1 MNAREYALDVLYRV
15 FREHGFA
22 SLILRSCPL
31 DEQETALAAN
41 MIYGTI
47 RQYALLEAQWRPH
60 VKTRVRPRTAL
71 LLDMTVYQL
80 FFMDGVP
87 AYAAVNEAVAMT
99 KKAEKS
105 FVNAV
110 LRSVQEQGLLV
121 PEGDAPAQLAV
132 RFSHPEWL
140 VRMWTAHY
148 GREQAMRILA
158 ADQKE
163 HPAYGRI
170 NTLRNDPAIKEDSR
184 VTMVEDDCFHY
195 DGVLSRTDWFREGK
209 ILIQDRSSQRVAR
222 QLDAKA
228 GMRVLDVCA
237 APGTKTQH
245 TACLMHDTGSITAC
259 DLYEQRSGL
268 IDQLMKKTG
277 VSIVHTESRDA
288 SQKREE
294 SEYFDRILCDV
305 PCSGLGDLSHK
316 PEIRWHI
323 QPQDIDEVARTQA
336 AILDASAD
344 ALKHGGILVYST
356 CTLNRKE
363 NEKQIAAFLS
373 RRQDYELLH
382 EETLFPDA
390 LDADG
395 FYLAKLHRK

>member
-245 TACLMHDTGSITAC
+245 TACLMNDTGSITAC
-259 DLYEQRSGL
+259 DLYEQRCGL
-268 IDQLMKKTG
+268 IDQLMEKTG

-373 RRQDYELLH
+373 RRKDYELLH

>member
-1 MNAREYALDVLYRV
+1 
-15 FREHGFA
+15 
-22 SLILRSCPL
+22 
-31 DEQETALAAN
+31 
-41 MIYGTI
+41 
-47 RQYALLEAQWRPH
+47 
-60 VKTRVRPRTAL
+60 
-71 LLDMTVYQL
+71 MTVYQL

-195 DGVLSRTDWFREGK
+195 DGILSRTDWFREGK

-222 QLDAKA
+222 QLDA
-228 GMRVLDVCA
+228 
-237 APGTKTQH
+237 PGLRPHLCLTGH
-245 TACLMHDTGSITAC
+245 T
-259 DLYEQRSGL
+259 
-268 IDQLMKKTG
+268 
-277 VSIVHTESRDA
+277 
-288 SQKREE
+288 
-294 SEYFDRILCDV
+294 
-305 PCSGLGDLSHK
+305 
-316 PEIRWHI
+316 
-323 QPQDIDEVARTQA
+323 
-336 AILDASAD
+336 
-344 ALKHGGILVYST
+344 HGGQMRLGPFSPYSILSQCKVR
-356 CTLNRKE
+356 NPRPG
-363 NEKQIAAFLS
+363 AAL
-373 RRQDYELLH
+373 
-382 EETLFPDA
+382 
-390 LDADG
+390 
-395 FYLAKLHRK
+395 